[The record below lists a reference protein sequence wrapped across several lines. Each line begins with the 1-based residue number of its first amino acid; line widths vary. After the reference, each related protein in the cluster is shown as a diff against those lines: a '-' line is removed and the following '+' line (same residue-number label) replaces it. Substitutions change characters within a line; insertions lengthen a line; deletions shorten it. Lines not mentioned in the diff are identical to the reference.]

1 MEENVI
7 APYFDGSQ
15 PCAQIGGD
23 FFFPES
29 PAELHANM
37 RFIKP
42 LCGSCE
48 FKQECLEYAI
58 SHDVIGIWAATTSK
72 DRKALRKRLNIQV
85 KRYADYR
92 SSMPL

>member
-1 MEENVI
+1 MEEKIV

-29 PAELHANM
+29 PAELHSNM

-42 LCGSCE
+42 LCDSCD
-48 FKQECLEYAI
+48 FKQECLEYAMT
-58 SHDVIGIWAATTSK
+58 HDVIGIWAATTSK
-72 DRKALRKRLNIQV
+72 DRNTLRKKLNIRV
-85 KRYADYR
+85 KHYAEYR
-92 SSMPL
+92 SKSLL